1 MTKEEII
8 AVEDGVSRVLEGA
21 ELEAFLEDRRLALES
36 EKAQKAE
43 AKAKDA
49 AKTSV
54 LAKLTAL
61 GLTEDEVNGLIS

>member
-21 ELEAFLEDRRLALES
+21 ELEAFLEDRKIALEL
-36 EKAQKAE
+36 EKVQKAE
-43 AKAKDA
+43 TNAKEIAKKSA
-49 AKTSV
+49 